1 MTASTAPGRV
11 VAVGSVN
18 IDRILRCP
26 ALPAPGETVLV
37 TDSAQGFGG
46 KGANQAV
53 AAAAMG
59 APTHLVAKVG
69 ADADGRAALADLR
82 GAGVGT
88 GTVLTD
94 PDAPTGQAVVVVDP
108 SGENSILVVP
118 GANARLTG
126 AEVAEALA
134 ALALTAADTV
144 LTSGEV
150 PEECILATAAAL
162 PPGPRW
168 IHNAAPAG
176 RLPDWTGP
184 GRRRPLIVAN
194 SVEAAQLTGTGT
206 GTRPHDPSHGA
217 AQDAAVG
224 ATALAL
230 AALGEGAVI
239 TLGAAGALV
248 AVDGAVH
255 RVPAPVVTVVDTTGA
270 GDVFC
275 GALAARLAHG
285 VPLPAA
291 AATAA
296 GAGAFAVT
304 AAGARGAL
312 PRPADL
318 GLPDPGHPA
327 PGHPAPGH
335 PDSDRPDARRP

>member
-1 MTASTAPGRV
+1 MTAPTAPGRV

-18 IDRILRCP
+18 VDRILRCP

-82 GAGVGT
+82 GAGVDIGA
-88 GTVLTD
+88 VLVDT
-94 PDAPTGQAVVVVDP
+94 DAPTGQAVVMVDP

-126 AEVAEALA
+126 AEVTEALA
-134 ALALTAADTV
+134 SLALTPADVV

-150 PEECILATAAAL
+150 PEECILATAAVL
-162 PPGPRW
+162 RDGGPRW
-168 IHNAAPAG
+168 IHNAAPVGGLPDRPGPAG
-176 RLPDWTGP
+176 RG
-184 GRRRPLIVAN
+184 PLIVAN
-194 SVEAAQLTGTGT
+194 AVEAAQLAGARDPG
-206 GTRPHDPSHGA
+206 RPHDETHDEAHDEAHDEVLGETHGETRGKA
-217 AQDAAVG
+217 ADAAPA
-224 ATALAL
+224 ATAL

-248 AVDGAVH
+248 ATDGAVH
-255 RVPAPVVTVVDTTGA
+255 HVPAPEATVVDTTGA

-275 GALAARLAHG
+275 GALAARLADG
-285 VPLPAA
+285 ASLPAA

-296 GAGAFAVT
+296 AAGAFAVT
-304 AAGARGAL
+304 APGARGAL

-318 GLPDPGHPA
+318 GLA
-327 PGHPAPGH
+327 PGPG
-335 PDSDRPDARRP
+335 RP

>member
-1 MTASTAPGRV
+1 MTAPTGPGRV

-18 IDRILRCP
+18 VDRILRCP

-37 TDSAQGFGG
+37 TDSAPGFGG

-82 GAGVGT
+82 GAGVDIGA
-88 GTVLTD
+88 VLVDT
-94 PDAPTGQAVVVVDP
+94 DAPTGQAVVMVDP

-126 AEVAEALA
+126 AEVTEALA
-134 ALALTAADTV
+134 SLALTPADVV

-150 PEECILATAAAL
+150 PEECILATAAVL
-162 PPGPRW
+162 RDSGPRW

-176 RLPDWTGP
+176 GLPDRPGP
-184 GRRRPLIVAN
+184 AGRGPLIVAN
-194 SVEAAQLTGTGT
+194 AVEAAQLAGARAPG
-206 GTRPHDPSHGA
+206 RPHDEVHDETHGETRGKA
-217 AQDAAVG
+217 ADAAPA
-224 ATALAL
+224 ATAL

-248 AVDGAVH
+248 ATDGAVH
-255 RVPAPVVTVVDTTGA
+255 HVPAPEATVVDTTGA

-275 GALAARLAHG
+275 GALAARLADG
-285 VPLPAA
+285 ASLPAA

-296 GAGAFAVT
+296 AAGAFAVT
-304 AAGARGAL
+304 APGARGAL

-318 GLPDPGHPA
+318 GLA
-327 PGHPAPGH
+327 PGTG
-335 PDSDRPDARRP
+335 RP